1 MDAAF
6 MSFQQRG
13 WGIHVVSAKP
23 QRAGTGGAEPSGWA
37 QALRD
42 AVRVRPSGHPAD
54 VALVAMGMLVAKDG
68 NA

>member
-1 MDAAF
+1 MGHPCRIREATA
-6 MSFQQRG
+6 G
-13 WGIHVVSAKP
+13 WH
-23 QRAGTGGAEPSGWA
+23 TGGAEPSGWA